1 VREIVRCPKCGS
13 PLPSGW
19 SAPQFQSLSQSASA
33 LRPEVLRVSDLFLNP
48 TTHDAS
54 RAGKEIA
61 LSRNEFRLLEA
72 LMRCSGRV
80 VSRSAL
86 IHLVWNSGP
95 YVSDNL
101 IDVTIYHLR
110 KKVDGYHK
118 AKLIRTV
125 RKLGYAIRD
134 PATSADPGLE
144 GLSRWPCP
152 FLSRNA
158 SR

>member
-13 PLPSGW
+13 PLPPGW
-19 SAPQFQSLSQSASA
+19 SVPQFKARSRNASV
-33 LRPEVLRVSDLFLNP
+33 LRPEILRVSDLFLNP

-72 LMRCSGRV
+72 LMRHSDRV

-95 YVSDNL
+95 YVNDNL

-110 KKVDGYHK
+110 KKVDGFHK

-125 RKLGYAIRD
+125 RKVGYAIRD
-134 PATSADPGLE
+134 PAAQADLGFK
-144 GLSRWPCP
+144 GLSR
-152 FLSRNA
+152 
-158 SR
+158 